1 VKRGGCRARAS
12 RQNAAG
18 EGLAYTSRM
27 RLKPVTLWALISM
40 ILLTIL
46 IFSDF
51 VVVLVGYV
59 RAPRELLGLFTA
71 AVHLLAS
78 ASVTAFFYTSY
89 RNRR

>member
-1 VKRGGCRARAS
+1 M
-12 RQNAAG
+12 
-18 EGLAYTSRM
+18 GLKQA
-27 RLKPVTLWALISM
+27 TLWALIGM

-46 IFSDF
+46 TFSDF
-51 VVVLVGYV
+51 IVAVLAFAASSRG
-59 RAPRELLGLFTA
+59 ELLALFTA

>member
-1 VKRGGCRARAS
+1 
-12 RQNAAG
+12 
-18 EGLAYTSRM
+18 M
-27 RLKPVTLWALISM
+27 RIKQATLWALVSM

-46 IFSDF
+46 CVSDF
-51 VVVLVGYV
+51 VVVVLDFVQ
-59 RAPRELLGLFTA
+59 APRGALLVLFTS

>member
-1 VKRGGCRARAS
+1 
-12 RQNAAG
+12 
-18 EGLAYTSRM
+18 M
-27 RLKPVTLWALISM
+27 RLKEVTLWALISM

-46 IFSDF
+46 VVSDF
-51 VVVLVGYV
+51 VVVIVDFV
-59 RAPRELLGLFTA
+59 QAPRGALLVLFTS

>member
-1 VKRGGCRARAS
+1 LADVAPALAHLKRCRE
-12 RQNAAG
+12 N
-18 EGLAYTSRM
+18 EVAYTSKM
-27 RLKPVTLWALISM
+27 RLKEVTLWALISM

-71 AVHLLAS
+71 AVHLLES
-78 ASVTAFFYTSY
+78 SSVTAFFYTSY